1 MQIPTQSNDIITPN
15 HGVWLIE
22 RKMLTQIAD
31 MPERIKKKNYIILQS
46 KQRQR

>member
-1 MQIPTQSNDIITPN
+1 
-15 HGVWLIE
+15 
-22 RKMLTQIAD
+22 MLTQIAD